1 MKIAVI
7 SNGAQS
13 LLNFRGPLLA
23 EMVKRGHEV
32 LAIAPDHDE
41 ASRAAITELG
51 CTPVD
56 YRMSRAGSNPLR
68 EFRVIVEL
76 RALLLQ
82 HRPDLCFSYFIKPV
96 IYGTIA
102 ASLAGVPRR
111 YGLIEGLGFAFTE
124 GSKQNGRRRL
134 LQGVISAL
142 MRAAGR
148 HLNRMVFLNQDDMGE
163 FVDRKLID
171 RDKASLLGAIG
182 LDLDDWPQTPFPP
195 EPVTFL
201 LAARL
206 LQDKGIREYVAAA
219 RLLRPQ
225 NPETRFLLLGAL
237 DDNPAAIARQEVEG
251 WVEEGLIEWPGHV
264 AVKPWLAQSHVYV
277 LPSYREGLPRS
288 TQEAMAFGRPVIT
301 TNSPGCRD
309 TVDDG
314 VNGYLVPARD
324 PAALAEAMR
333 RFLDMPD
340 LITPFGQESRRLAEE
355 RFDVHRQNARL
366 LTLMG
371 L

>member
-1 MKIAVI
+1 
-7 SNGAQS
+7 
-13 LLNFRGPLLA
+13 
-23 EMVKRGHEV
+23 
-32 LAIAPDHDE
+32 
-41 ASRAAITELG
+41 
-51 CTPVD
+51 
-56 YRMSRAGSNPLR
+56 MSRSGSNPLR
-68 EFRVIVEL
+68 VFGVIVEL
-76 RALLLQ
+76 RALLLR
-82 HRPDLCFSYFIKPV
+82 HRPDLCLSYFIKPV

-102 ASLAGVPRR
+102 ARLAGVPRR

-142 MRAAGR
+142 MRAAGKQ
-148 HLNRMVFLNQDDMGE
+148 LDRMVFLNQDDVGE

-171 RDKASLLGAIG
+171 PDKAALLGAIG

-225 NPETRFLLLGAL
+225 YPKTRFLLLGGL

-251 WVEEGLIEWPGHV
+251 WVKEGLIEWPGHV
-264 AVKPWLAQSHVYV
+264 AVKPWMAQSHVYV
-277 LPSYREGLPRS
+277 LPSYREGVPRS

-301 TNSPGCRD
+301 TDAPGCRE
-309 TVDDG
+309 TVDEG
-314 VNGYLVPARD
+314 VNGYLVPPRD

-333 RFLDMPD
+333 HFRDAPD
-340 LITPFGQESRRLAEE
+340 LIARLGQESRRLAEE
-355 RFDVHRQNARL
+355 RFDVHRQNTRL
-366 LTLMG
+366 LTFMG